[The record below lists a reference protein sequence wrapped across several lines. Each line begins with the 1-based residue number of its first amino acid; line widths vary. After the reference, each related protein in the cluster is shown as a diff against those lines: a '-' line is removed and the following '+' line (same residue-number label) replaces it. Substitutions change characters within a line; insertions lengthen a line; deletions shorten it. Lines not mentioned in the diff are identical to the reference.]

1 MIFSSIE
8 FLIFF
13 VIFILSLKLFKKYQ
27 SEIIIYYSLFFY
39 GFWDLKFTILILYL
53 LFSTYYF
60 LKKRVNLKISITC
73 LLLPLF
79 YFKYS
84 FFFIN
89 LFELNFLINFS
100 YLGNLPL
107 GISFISFTC
116 IAAIVDIHLKSF
128 NKEEINLKNFS
139 QFILYFPQ
147 LIAGPILRLKDLL
160 HIFNQKILFDQSN
173 LKFGLVLFLIGFIK
187 KIYFADTIGNYIDPI
202 FLDIENVDPS
212 KLHKAFLLFPIQ
224 IYFDFSGYVDMA
236 LGISNCLSIKLP
248 INFNKPYLTNS
259 LTEFWRNWHITLS
272 NWFRDYIYVPLGGS
286 KKGPMTRNINL
297 LLTMSIAGLWHGASL
312 NFILWGFLNGLIL
325 TFEKYLK
332 SYNKKN
338 IFKIII
344 NCFIV
349 FNLWVVFRVQDFN
362 LLINFFTILYSN
374 ILLFFKPS
382 NILVLLFTVLSI
394 FTQKFEDIDKIKI
407 FSDKLKFSY
416 IIPFFIVFLLIGFAM
431 NAGQSDKFIYFDF

>member
-60 LKKRVNLKISITC
+60 LKKRVNLKISITF

-147 LIAGPILRLKDLL
+147 NPLIHLYQYVVNSHDTPKYIYKMPILIHNHPYTND
-160 HIFNQKILFDQSN
+160 S
-173 LKFGLVLFLIGFIK
+173 FL
-187 KIYFADTIGNYIDPI
+187 
-202 FLDIENVDPS
+202 
-212 KLHKAFLLFPIQ
+212 
-224 IYFDFSGYVDMA
+224 
-236 LGISNCLSIKLP
+236 
-248 INFNKPYLTNS
+248 
-259 LTEFWRNWHITLS
+259 
-272 NWFRDYIYVPLGGS
+272 
-286 KKGPMTRNINL
+286 
-297 LLTMSIAGLWHGASL
+297 
-312 NFILWGFLNGLIL
+312 
-325 TFEKYLK
+325 
-332 SYNKKN
+332 
-338 IFKIII
+338 
-344 NCFIV
+344 
-349 FNLWVVFRVQDFN
+349 
-362 LLINFFTILYSN
+362 
-374 ILLFFKPS
+374 
-382 NILVLLFTVLSI
+382 
-394 FTQKFEDIDKIKI
+394 
-407 FSDKLKFSY
+407 
-416 IIPFFIVFLLIGFAM
+416 
-431 NAGQSDKFIYFDF
+431 

>member
-8 FLIFF
+8 FIIFF
-13 VIFILSLKLFKKYQ
+13 IIFILSLKLLRKYQ
-27 SEIIIYYSLFFY
+27 NEIIIYYSLFFY
-39 GFWDLKFTILILYL
+39 GFWDLKFTALILYL

-60 LKKRVNLKISITC
+60 LKKKISLKISITC

-84 FFFIN
+84 SFFIN

-128 NKEEINLKNFS
+128 DKEEINLKNFS

-160 HIFNQKILFDQSN
+160 HIFNQKIIFDQSN

-212 KLHKAFLLFPIQ
+212 KLHKAFLLFPVQ

-236 LGISNCLSIKLP
+236 LGVSNCLSIKLP
-248 INFNKPYLTNS
+248 INFNKPYHTSS

-272 NWFRDYIYVPLGGS
+272 NWFRDYIYIPLGGS
-286 KKGPMTRNINL
+286 KKGPMIRNVNL
-297 LLTMSIAGLWHGASL
+297 ILTMSIAGLWHGASL
-312 NFILWGFLNGLIL
+312 NFVLWGFINGLIL
-325 TFEKYLK
+325 SLEKYFDYFK
-332 SYNKKN
+332 TGN
-338 IFKIII
+338 IFKIIL
-344 NCFIV
+344 NCFVI
-349 FNLWVVFRVQDFN
+349 FNLWVIFRIQDLNSIYVFFHKM
-362 LLINFFTILYSN
+362 YSN
-374 ILLFFKPS
+374 IFFITETS
-382 NILVLLFTVLSI
+382 NLIVLTITI
-394 FTQKFEDIDKIKI
+394 FFIFLQKFENIDKIKM
-407 FSDKLKFSY
+407 FSTNLRFSY
-416 IIPFFIVFLLIGFAM
+416 LVPFLIVIIFIGFGLS
-431 NAGQSDKFIYFDF
+431 AGQSEKFIYFDF